1 MSEFSDVERHVYET
15 IRANTAEAHDQWID
29 IHHVHVHLSEL
40 ERSELQETL
49 HDLDRAGLI
58 TVDEG
63 KYRPSDH
70 DRRIPHPGEIENTE

>member
-15 IRANTAEAHDQWID
+15 LRLNTAEAHDQWID
-29 IHHVHVHLSEL
+29 IHHVHVHLPEL

-49 HDLDRAGLI
+49 HDLNRAGLI
-58 TVDEG
+58 TVDGE

-70 DRRIPHPGEIENTE
+70 DRRRPHPGEIEHIK